1 MKKCEI
7 KMLNRDHDDNNVQN
21 LITIEVQRAKLQF
34 ECNVQN
40 EITIGWNV
48 QVAKWKRN
56 SRVDLSPPR
65 CYGPP
70 PPQVDPVGGCT
81 ASNANITCHI
91 SSCISCLISCYIP
104 RNCR

>member
-1 MKKCEI
+1 MHCI
-7 KMLNRDHDDNNVQN
+7 ALHV
-21 LITIEVQRAKLQF
+21 
-34 ECNVQN
+34 
-40 EITIGWNV
+40 V

-81 ASNANITCHI
+81 ASNANITCQ
-91 SSCISCLISCYIP
+91 ISCYISCQISCYICAILSIYISASHVCNSVQFL
-104 RNCR
+104 RLY